1 MLTDKELSAL
11 NNCLPGTHLLL
22 EIELNV
28 VTEENSN
35 LRSRLHSGDDLT
47 YSELMAL
54 PYSESLA
61 VKKVTDTN
69 DIQWLTAYAITN
81 GRDLQPLFETSEF
94 TYLTLFIDNE
104 NISPQFKEW
113 LTAYDLVDAFQS
125 SRATGITISFPE
137 KMNSTNVEINMETES
152 FKVNLAD
159 WIKQQEAESGENAF
173 YHPNTEYFKVMREI
187 NQHETEFMANSGDLI
202 KMAEKHSVTYSQLNE
217 EDKKFVDFRL
227 NEEIFFVTYDEE

>member
-1 MLTDKELSAL
+1 M
-11 NNCLPGTHLLL
+11 H
-22 EIELNV
+22 I
-28 VTEENSN
+28 
-35 LRSRLHSGDDLT
+35 
-47 YSELMAL
+47 
-54 PYSESLA
+54 
-61 VKKVTDTN
+61 
-69 DIQWLTAYAITN
+69 
-81 GRDLQPLFETSEF
+81 LFETSEF

-125 SRATGITISFPE
+125 SRATGITISFSE
-137 KMNSTNVEINMETES
+137 KMNSTNEEINMETES

-217 EDKKFVDFRL
+217 EDKKFVGFRL

>member
-1 MLTDKELSAL
+1 M
-11 NNCLPGTHLLL
+11 H
-22 EIELNV
+22 I
-28 VTEENSN
+28 
-35 LRSRLHSGDDLT
+35 
-47 YSELMAL
+47 
-54 PYSESLA
+54 
-61 VKKVTDTN
+61 
-69 DIQWLTAYAITN
+69 
-81 GRDLQPLFETSEF
+81 LFETSEF

-125 SRATGITISFPE
+125 SRATGITISFSE
-137 KMNSTNVEINMETES
+137 KMNSTNEEINMETES

-227 NEEIFFVTYDEE
+227 NEKIFFVTYDEE

>member
-1 MLTDKELSAL
+1 M
-11 NNCLPGTHLLL
+11 H
-22 EIELNV
+22 I
-28 VTEENSN
+28 
-35 LRSRLHSGDDLT
+35 
-47 YSELMAL
+47 
-54 PYSESLA
+54 
-61 VKKVTDTN
+61 
-69 DIQWLTAYAITN
+69 
-81 GRDLQPLFETSEF
+81 LFETSEF

-137 KMNSTNVEINMETES
+137 KMNSTNEEINMETES

-187 NQHETEFMANSGDLI
+187 NQHETEFMVNSGDLI

>member
-1 MLTDKELSAL
+1 M
-11 NNCLPGTHLLL
+11 H
-22 EIELNV
+22 I
-28 VTEENSN
+28 
-35 LRSRLHSGDDLT
+35 
-47 YSELMAL
+47 
-54 PYSESLA
+54 
-61 VKKVTDTN
+61 
-69 DIQWLTAYAITN
+69 
-81 GRDLQPLFETSEF
+81 LFETSEF

-125 SRATGITISFPE
+125 SRATGITISFSE
-137 KMNSTNVEINMETES
+137 KMNSTNEEINMETES

-202 KMAEKHSVTYSQLNE
+202 KMAEKHSVIYSQLNE

>member
-1 MLTDKELSAL
+1 M
-11 NNCLPGTHLLL
+11 H
-22 EIELNV
+22 I
-28 VTEENSN
+28 
-35 LRSRLHSGDDLT
+35 
-47 YSELMAL
+47 
-54 PYSESLA
+54 
-61 VKKVTDTN
+61 
-69 DIQWLTAYAITN
+69 
-81 GRDLQPLFETSEF
+81 LFETSEF

-187 NQHETEFMANSGDLI
+187 NQHQTEFMANSGDLI

>member
-1 MLTDKELSAL
+1 M
-11 NNCLPGTHLLL
+11 H
-22 EIELNV
+22 IV
-28 VTEENSN
+28 
-35 LRSRLHSGDDLT
+35 
-47 YSELMAL
+47 
-54 PYSESLA
+54 
-61 VKKVTDTN
+61 
-69 DIQWLTAYAITN
+69 
-81 GRDLQPLFETSEF
+81 FETSEF

-104 NISPQFKEW
+104 NINPQFKEW
-113 LTAYDLVDAFQS
+113 LTAYDLVDVFQS

-137 KMNSTNVEINMETES
+137 KMNSTNEEINMETES

>member
-1 MLTDKELSAL
+1 M
-11 NNCLPGTHLLL
+11 H
-22 EIELNV
+22 I
-28 VTEENSN
+28 
-35 LRSRLHSGDDLT
+35 
-47 YSELMAL
+47 
-54 PYSESLA
+54 
-61 VKKVTDTN
+61 
-69 DIQWLTAYAITN
+69 
-81 GRDLQPLFETSEF
+81 LFETSEF

-125 SRATGITISFPE
+125 SRATGITISFSE
-137 KMNSTNVEINMETES
+137 KMNSTNEEINMETES

>member
-1 MLTDKELSAL
+1 M
-11 NNCLPGTHLLL
+11 H
-22 EIELNV
+22 I
-28 VTEENSN
+28 
-35 LRSRLHSGDDLT
+35 
-47 YSELMAL
+47 
-54 PYSESLA
+54 
-61 VKKVTDTN
+61 
-69 DIQWLTAYAITN
+69 
-81 GRDLQPLFETSEF
+81 LFETSEF

-125 SRATGITISFPE
+125 SRATGITISFSE
-137 KMNSTNVEINMETES
+137 KMNSTNEEINMETES

-202 KMAEKHSVTYSQLNE
+202 KMAEKHSVTYSQFNE

>member
-1 MLTDKELSAL
+1 M
-11 NNCLPGTHLLL
+11 H
-22 EIELNV
+22 I
-28 VTEENSN
+28 
-35 LRSRLHSGDDLT
+35 
-47 YSELMAL
+47 
-54 PYSESLA
+54 
-61 VKKVTDTN
+61 
-69 DIQWLTAYAITN
+69 
-81 GRDLQPLFETSEF
+81 LFETSEF

-104 NISPQFKEW
+104 NMSPQFKEW

-125 SRATGITISFPE
+125 SRATGITISFSE
-137 KMNSTNVEINMETES
+137 KMNSTNEEINMETES

>member
-11 NNCLPGTHLLL
+11 NNCLLGTHLLL

-28 VTEENSN
+28 VTEESSN

-47 YSELMAL
+47 CSELMAL

-61 VKKVTDTN
+61 VKKITDTN

-81 GRDLQPLFETSEF
+81 GRDLQSLFETSEF

-125 SRATGITISFPE
+125 SKATGITISFPE

-159 WIKQQEAESGENAF
+159 WIKKKKLNQVKMRF
-173 YHPNTEYFKVMREI
+173 TTLILNTSKLYVK
-187 NQHETEFMANSGDLI
+187 LI
-202 KMAEKHSVTYSQLNE
+202 SMKLNLSLI
-217 EDKKFVDFRL
+217 VV
-227 NEEIFFVTYDEE
+227 I

>member
-1 MLTDKELSAL
+1 M
-11 NNCLPGTHLLL
+11 H
-22 EIELNV
+22 I
-28 VTEENSN
+28 
-35 LRSRLHSGDDLT
+35 
-47 YSELMAL
+47 
-54 PYSESLA
+54 
-61 VKKVTDTN
+61 
-69 DIQWLTAYAITN
+69 
-81 GRDLQPLFETSEF
+81 LFETSEF

-137 KMNSTNVEINMETES
+137 KMNSTNEEINMETES

-159 WIKQQEAESGENAF
+159 WIKQQKAESGENAF

>member
-1 MLTDKELSAL
+1 M
-11 NNCLPGTHLLL
+11 H
-22 EIELNV
+22 I
-28 VTEENSN
+28 
-35 LRSRLHSGDDLT
+35 
-47 YSELMAL
+47 
-54 PYSESLA
+54 
-61 VKKVTDTN
+61 
-69 DIQWLTAYAITN
+69 
-81 GRDLQPLFETSEF
+81 LFETSEF

-125 SRATGITISFPE
+125 SRATGITISFSE
-137 KMNSTNVEINMETES
+137 KMNSTN
-152 FKVNLAD
+152 A
-159 WIKQQEAESGENAF
+159 
-173 YHPNTEYFKVMREI
+173 NTEYFKVMREI

>member
-1 MLTDKELSAL
+1 M
-11 NNCLPGTHLLL
+11 H
-22 EIELNV
+22 I
-28 VTEENSN
+28 
-35 LRSRLHSGDDLT
+35 
-47 YSELMAL
+47 
-54 PYSESLA
+54 
-61 VKKVTDTN
+61 
-69 DIQWLTAYAITN
+69 
-81 GRDLQPLFETSEF
+81 LFETSEF

-125 SRATGITISFPE
+125 SGATGITISFSE
-137 KMNSTNVEINMETES
+137 KMNSTNEEINMETES

>member
-1 MLTDKELSAL
+1 M
-11 NNCLPGTHLLL
+11 H
-22 EIELNV
+22 IV
-28 VTEENSN
+28 
-35 LRSRLHSGDDLT
+35 
-47 YSELMAL
+47 
-54 PYSESLA
+54 
-61 VKKVTDTN
+61 
-69 DIQWLTAYAITN
+69 
-81 GRDLQPLFETSEF
+81 FETSEF

-104 NISPQFKEW
+104 NINPQFKEW

-137 KMNSTNVEINMETES
+137 KMNSTNEEINMETES

>member
-1 MLTDKELSAL
+1 M
-11 NNCLPGTHLLL
+11 C
-22 EIELNV
+22 NV
-28 VTEENSN
+28 
-35 LRSRLHSGDDLT
+35 
-47 YSELMAL
+47 
-54 PYSESLA
+54 
-61 VKKVTDTN
+61 
-69 DIQWLTAYAITN
+69 
-81 GRDLQPLFETSEF
+81 
-94 TYLTLFIDNE
+94 
-104 NISPQFKEW
+104 
-113 LTAYDLVDAFQS
+113 
-125 SRATGITISFPE
+125 

>member
-1 MLTDKELSAL
+1 M
-11 NNCLPGTHLLL
+11 H
-22 EIELNV
+22 IV
-28 VTEENSN
+28 
-35 LRSRLHSGDDLT
+35 
-47 YSELMAL
+47 
-54 PYSESLA
+54 
-61 VKKVTDTN
+61 
-69 DIQWLTAYAITN
+69 
-81 GRDLQPLFETSEF
+81 FETSEF

-104 NISPQFKEW
+104 NINPQFKEW
-113 LTAYDLVDAFQS
+113 LTTYDLVDAFQS

-137 KMNSTNVEINMETES
+137 KMNSTNEEINMETES

>member
-1 MLTDKELSAL
+1 M
-11 NNCLPGTHLLL
+11 H
-22 EIELNV
+22 I
-28 VTEENSN
+28 
-35 LRSRLHSGDDLT
+35 
-47 YSELMAL
+47 
-54 PYSESLA
+54 
-61 VKKVTDTN
+61 
-69 DIQWLTAYAITN
+69 
-81 GRDLQPLFETSEF
+81 LFETSEF

-137 KMNSTNVEINMETES
+137 KMNSTNEEINMETES

-187 NQHETEFMANSGDLI
+187 IQHETEFMANSGDLI